1 MWWSSRFL
9 SGLIACTA
17 ASVVSA
23 TRLIESNALSLCQNS
38 PNFTATYFSVR
49 FTPNNRSLALSF
61 DGVAAISGYV
71 TADIVVNVYG
81 YELTTESLNPC
92 TMNLAGLCPMNAGNI
107 NVPNAN
113 IDIPENVVKRIPGIA
128 YTVPDLDASVR
139 IYINSTDAGGESIA
153 CIEASLS
160 NGKTVY
166 QKGVGWATA
175 VISGVGLIASAVTA
189 SLGNSNTAAHVAA
202 NVLSF
207 FGFMQAQ
214 AMFGMIS
221 VHMPPIVAAWT
232 QNFQWSMGIIRV
244 TFLEKICTWYQRAT
258 GGTPSTVLSELSTVS
273 VEVMRR
279 RKRSIE
285 GAATAAA
292 VRLFKRADGQSA
304 TAKTGTVVVRGIKR
318 VGFTAHI
325 EGTNIFLT
333 GLIFFVFFVAVVMII
348 VGALKAASKLL
359 ARYGKI
365 RHDQF
370 ADFHVSKG
378 ILYRMVQIGFP
389 QMCVL
394 CLWEFTQ
401 HDSAAE
407 ALLAAVMLLS
417 VIGALGWAAVKVI
430 LIARN
435 SVGMHRN
442 PAYILYSDE
451 SCLNKLGFLYV
462 QYRATA
468 YYFLVPAMTYVILKA
483 MFIGLSQEAPIVQTV
498 ALVIIETLMLIGISI
513 LRPWMDRKTNGY
525 NIAIGAINFVN
536 AIFLLFFSQVFDQPG
551 IVTGVMGVIFFVY
564 NAAFVL
570 VLLVLVLVT
579 SAFAIFS
586 KNPDL
591 RYQPMRDDRGS
602 FIKSQSQ
609 LGMTELD
616 ALGSTARGESPLKR
630 FYMAGEGNVSSSAT
644 GLGAA
649 GAGIPGSRSR
659 DSIPSHRTSASPT
672 TRSSLVPSTARGPS
686 PVGHVDSP
694 ATDGASGRAKH
705 ANA

>member
-9 SGLIACTA
+9 SLLIACTTA
-17 ASVVSA
+17 TLVSA

-38 PNFTATYFSVR
+38 PNFTATYFNVR
-49 FTPNNRSLALSF
+49 FTPNNQSLTLSF

-71 TADIVVNVYG
+71 TADVVIYVYG
-81 YELTTESLNPC
+81 YEMTIETLNPC
-92 TMNLAGLCPMNAGNI
+92 TMNLPGLCPMNAGDI
-107 NVPNAN
+107 NVANAN
-113 IDIPENVVKRIPGIA
+113 LVIPDDVVKRIPGIA

-139 IYINSTDAGGESIA
+139 VYINSTDAGGESIA
-153 CIEASLS
+153 CLEATLS

-202 NVLSF
+202 NVLAF

-221 VHMPPIVAAWT
+221 VHMPPIVTAWT

-244 TFLEKICTWYQRAT
+244 TFVERICTWYQRAT
-258 GGTPSTVLSELSTVS
+258 GGTPGTVLSELSTVS

-279 RKRSIE
+279 KKRSIE
-285 GAATAAA
+285 RAALG
-292 VRLFKRADGQSA
+292 LFKRDSQGN

-318 VGFTAHI
+318 VGFTAGI

-333 GLIFFVFFVAVVMII
+333 GLIFFVFGVAVVMII
-348 VGALKAASKLL
+348 VGLLKAVSQLL
-359 ARYGKI
+359 ARHGKI
-365 RHDQF
+365 KRDQF

-378 ILYRMVQIGFP
+378 ILYRMMQIGFP

-407 ALLAAVMLLS
+407 VLLAAVMLLS
-417 VIGALGWAAVKVI
+417 VVGALGWAAVQVI
-430 LIARN
+430 IIARN

-442 PAYILYSDE
+442 PAFILYSDE
-451 SCLNKLGFLYV
+451 TCLNKLGFLYV

-468 YYFLVPAMTYVILKA
+468 YYFLVPAMLYVLVKA
-483 MFIGLSQEAPIVQTV
+483 LFIGLSQPAPIVQTV
-498 ALVIIETLMLIGISI
+498 ALVIIETSMLIAISI

-525 NIAIGAINFVN
+525 NVAIGAINFLN

-551 IVTGVMGVIFFVY
+551 LVTGVMGVIFFVY

-579 SAFAIFS
+579 SGFAIFS

-630 FYMAGEGNVSSSAT
+630 FYMAGEGNVSSGT
-644 GLGAA
+644 GVG
-649 GAGIPGSRSR
+649 GPGSR
-659 DSIPSHRTSASPT
+659 DSIPSS
-672 TRSSLVPSTARGPS
+672 ARGS
-686 PVGHVDSP
+686 PVGDVSE
-694 ATDGASGRAKH
+694 RVH
-705 ANA
+705 AA